1 MPKSS
6 VFTVTRFTMQEV
18 DAYRLSDYRYRI
30 QVSSLAPTIRRT
42 FTHIM
47 MGFGLFYSIICAF
60 ILRCVPAFQHLAT
73 QQLSTMASAND
84 LGLGTAG
91 NFCVCQGT

>member
-42 FTHIM
+42 FTHIE
-47 MGFGLFYSIICAF
+47 MGFGLFYSILYAF
-60 ILRCVPAFQHLAT
+60 ILRCVAAS

>member
-18 DAYRLSDYRYRI
+18 DAYRLSDNRYRI

-42 FTHIM
+42 FTHIE
-47 MGFGLFYSIICAF
+47 MGFGLFYSILYRYAF
-60 ILRCVPAFQHLAT
+60 TSILRCVAAS